1 MNNSQKAIKKAA
13 VIGSSWAP
21 SKKTAIILFSDG
33 SIRYGF
39 GFGAEGISSGE
50 VCFNTSITGYQEI
63 MSDPSY
69 AKQIVNFT
77 FPHIGNVG
85 ANNEDIE
92 TSNLDKKMHIAGVI
106 THSIINT
113 PSNYRADLTLGEW
126 MSKNK
131 IIGISGIDTRFL
143 TKTIRDQGMMNCVI
157 EHRKTGI
164 FDLKNLNKIL
174 KKVKN
179 MEGLD
184 LASDTTTKKAY
195 SSNLK
200 SWEWDLGF
208 AKNEKKIKK
217 VALIDYGIKSNIIR
231 MMNTLNCETKIFP
244 ADTDIDTILHFQP
257 DGVLLSNGPGDPNAT
272 INYSILLIKE
282 IIKKN
287 IPIFGICLGHQ
298 ILALALGAKT
308 VKMSFGHHGGNH
320 PVLDSNSKKVFITS
334 MNHGFT
340 VDRNTLPD
348 NIIETHVS
356 LFDGSNC
363 GIEVSNKP
371 IFSVQFHPEASP
383 GPQDCYHLF
392 EKFIENMI
400 ANSRKMN
407 NAKKN

>member
-1 MNNSQKAIKKAA
+1 MNNSQIASKKAA
-13 VIGSSWAP
+13 VIGSSWVA
-21 SKKTAIILFSDG
+21 SKKTAVILFSDG

-63 MSDPSY
+63 ISDPSY
-69 AKQIVNFT
+69 AKQIVTFT

-85 ANNEDIE
+85 ANHEDIE
-92 TSNLDKKMHIAGVI
+92 TSNLDKKIHIAGVI
-106 THSIINT
+106 THSIIKT
-113 PSNYRADLTLGEW
+113 PSNYRADLTLSEW
-126 MSKNK
+126 MSKNR

-143 TKTIRDQGMMNCVI
+143 TKTIRDKGMMNCVI
-157 EHRKTGI
+157 EYRKTGI
-164 FDLKNLNKIL
+164 FDLENLNKIL

-184 LASDTTTKKAY
+184 LASHATTRETY
-195 SSNLK
+195 SSDLK
-200 SWEWDLGF
+200 SWEWELGF
-208 AKNEKKIKK
+208 VKNEKKTKK

-231 MMNTLNCETKIFP
+231 MLNTLNCETKIFP
-244 ADTDIDTILHFQP
+244 ADSDIETIMHFQP
-257 DGVLLSNGPGDPNAT
+257 DGVLLSNGPGDPHAT
-272 INYSILLIKE
+272 INYSVSLIRE

-320 PVLDSNSKKVFITS
+320 PVLDLNSQKVFITS

-340 VDRNTLPD
+340 VDKNTLPD
-348 NIIETHVS
+348 DIIETHTS

-363 GIEVSNKP
+363 GIEVSNKS

-392 EKFIENMI
+392 EKFIENMK
-400 ANSRKMN
+400 AYSRKMN